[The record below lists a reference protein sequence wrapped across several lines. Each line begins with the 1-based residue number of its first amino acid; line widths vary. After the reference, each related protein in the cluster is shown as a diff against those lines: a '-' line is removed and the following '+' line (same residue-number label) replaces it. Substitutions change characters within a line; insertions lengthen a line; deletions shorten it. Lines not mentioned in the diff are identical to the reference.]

1 MAADAAPS
9 TLGFVGLGIMGEAM
23 ALNLLKL
30 GQPVVV
36 WNRNA
41 EKCSSL
47 AAAGASV
54 AASAADVAARADITF
69 AMLADPAAAEAVA
82 LGPAGVVEGAFQSR
96 APLRTR

>member
-82 LGPAGVVEGAFQSR
+82 LGPAGVVEGAVQSR